1 MRILE
6 QYCLELSFF
15 TVHLSKQTKLQKQ
28 QDVRLAQIT
37 ALGRVRY
44 LEAGGD
50 PGRCPSGRNGDDYL
64 TDEERQEAFLLMR
77 KLAGISVKN
86 GYVHCQGRSWKLPEH
101 KSTT

>member
-1 MRILE
+1 MKE
-6 QYCLELSFF
+6 QSE
-15 TVHLSKQTKLQKQ
+15 LQKQ
-28 QDVRLAQIT
+28 QDVRLAQIM
-37 ALGRVRY
+37 ALGRQRY

-50 PGRCPSGRNGDDYL
+50 PGRCPSGRNSNDYL

-77 KLAGISVKN
+77 KLAGIFVKD